1 MIKNLVT
8 LMFNLVSTK
17 KYIIILKF
25 KFDNIYMIIYR
36 FIILH
41 FSTFLVLLLFVI
53 LFLFVNICL
62 DRPPPWVHWPPK
74 HLISTQS
81 FLESNSYIFFLI
93 NILSHRLISSS
104 NQNNNHKPPSL
115 FPTLLLHLFYIFF
128 MSFIEINLYVNIS
141 TPTTLTDFI
150 I

>member
-62 DRPPPWVHWPPK
+62 DRPPP
-74 HLISTQS
+74 
-81 FLESNSYIFFLI
+81 
-93 NILSHRLISSS
+93 
-104 NQNNNHKPPSL
+104 
-115 FPTLLLHLFYIFF
+115 
-128 MSFIEINLYVNIS
+128 
-141 TPTTLTDFI
+141 
-150 I
+150 